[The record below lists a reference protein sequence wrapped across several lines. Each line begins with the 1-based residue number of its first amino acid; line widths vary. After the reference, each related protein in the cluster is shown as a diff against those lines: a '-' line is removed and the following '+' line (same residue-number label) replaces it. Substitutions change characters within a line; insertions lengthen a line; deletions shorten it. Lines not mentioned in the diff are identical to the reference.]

1 MRYIYH
7 LKPNPFI
14 GNSLIPL
21 NSMDRDSDLYR
32 SHAQKYLGREHLML
46 EEIPVLSCRW
56 NDVVQFSAI
65 DPKII
70 LCKLKEIF
78 PNTKVIRAEYFKIS
92 IEQVIPKYEV
102 ALFQRNPL
110 QEKGNFKIY
119 PEDIKILKSPD
130 DFQELHEVP
139 KRTLQYWEEVKLT
152 NDKPLWFPY
161 IPHIFIKGNVDTTD
175 FQVCELRND

>member
-1 MRYIYH
+1 MNYIYH

-21 NSMDRDSDLYR
+21 NSMDKDSELYK
-32 SHAQKYLGREHLML
+32 SHVQKYLGREHLMD
-46 EEIPVLSCRW
+46 EEIPKLDCKW

-65 DPKII
+65 DPKI
-70 LCKLKEIF
+70 LLNKLKEIF

-130 DFQELHEVP
+130 DFQELYEVP
-139 KRTLQYWEEVKLT
+139 ERTLQYWEEVKLK

-161 IPHIFIKGNVDTTD
+161 IPHIFIKGNVDTTA
-175 FQVCELRND
+175 FQVCELNHD